1 MESRQER
8 QLSVALMNVND
19 ARSTAD
25 LVYRLNCLRQLI
37 LQYIDKSNLNDIE
50 RDHHLS
56 APSIKTSD
64 EDKALIRKKSR
75 LLSCL
80 LELVELYDHYEV
92 LMEISTSLAVL
103 FRYFYPIKIPNANE
117 AVPIIELERISLIL
131 PMLVS
136 PHESLTINC
145 LKILEAI
152 ASNVSE
158 INFQSAM
165 IQNLIKAVHLNKSI
179 EFLQMTASVT
189 YILATSRYFTW
200 EAFSYNLLHITGIL
214 IQSDDVQVLQYTIKT
229 LINLLALRHEPIFA
243 RLHNHITLPRI
254 FEVFTSGSP
263 RLYEPALQLL
273 NRLVMVEHSHS
284 VLTIG
289 IKLIPSMKG
298 MIQNYK
304 KLSITNLE
312 SILLILTN
320 LILTDRILLQK
331 IIDEDVVL
339 DVINCVK
346 QMPSLSWSLTDISRN
361 AIYSGT
367 KEQTQKLDAIFKD
380 HDDLPCM
387 KELRLALRYL

>member
-1 MESRQER
+1 MDIFHISYYYT
-8 QLSVALMNVND
+8 ALLYYSNNKNVND

-25 LVYRLNCLRQLI
+25 LVYRLNCLR
-37 LQYIDKSNLNDIE
+37 
-50 RDHHLS
+50 
-56 APSIKTSD
+56 TSD
-64 EDKALIRKKSR
+64 EDKALIRKN
-75 LLSCL
+75 
-80 LELVELYDHYEV
+80 YEV

-117 AVPIIELERISLIL
+117 AVPIIEL
-131 PMLVS
+131 
-136 PHESLTINC
+136 
-145 LKILEAI
+145 
-152 ASNVSE
+152 VSE

-165 IQNLIKAVHLNKSI
+165 IQNLIKAVHLNKS
-179 EFLQMTASVT
+179 
-189 YILATSRYFTW
+189 
-200 EAFSYNLLHITGIL
+200 LLHITGIL

-387 KELRLALRYL
+387 KELRYPLSCSKIIRLIEVSSVSYLQA